1 MAIKR
6 FGEEISIISSS
17 KASVP
22 KLNEVQHEIN
32 HIIHYNLYNFMLPKK
47 VKEMIDTLTP
57 LFIKMAQLKGLSS
70 KVEDKRNNLLQQGR
84 EIITKLRPYARS
96 DYTIDEYAEVYQML
110 FNREVAQYLKRKKEC
125 GNELSMEEA
134 IMMLSSAKQLQEEWI
149 TLLGNREY
157 KLKDYAF
164 KCLIV
169 ELKEYISS
177 RL

>member
-6 FGEEISIISSS
+6 FNEVICIISSQ
-17 KASVP
+17 KPSVSQ
-22 KLNEVQHEIN
+22 LNNVQHEIN
-32 HIIHYNLYNFMLPKK
+32 QIIHYNLYNFMLPKK
-47 VKEMIDTLTP
+47 VKEMIDALTP
-57 LFIKMAQLKGLSS
+57 LFVKMAALKGLSP
-70 KVEDKRNNLLQQGR
+70 KVEYKRNELLQQGR
-84 EIITKLRPYARS
+84 EIITKLLPYARS

-125 GNELSMEEA
+125 GNELPMEEA
-134 IMMLSSAKQLQEEWI
+134 MKMLSSAKQLQEEWI
-149 TLLGNREY
+149 ALLGNREY

>member
-6 FGEEISIISSS
+6 FGEEISIISSA

-32 HIIHYNLYNFMLPKK
+32 HIIHHNLQNFMLPHK
-47 VKEMIDTLTP
+47 VQKVIDMLTP

-70 KVEDKRNNLLQQGR
+70 RVEDKRNDLLQQGR

-110 FNREVAQYLKRKKEC
+110 FNREVAQYLKSKKEC
-125 GNELSMEEA
+125 GNELPMEEA
-134 IMMLSSAKQLQEEWI
+134 MMMLSSAKQLQEEWI

>member
-6 FGEEISIISSS
+6 FGEEVSIIFSP

-32 HIIHYNLYNFMLPKK
+32 HIIHHNLQNFMLPHK
-47 VKEMIDTLTP
+47 VQEVIDMLTP

-70 KVEDKRNNLLQQGR
+70 KVEDKRNDLLQQGR

-110 FNREVAQYLKRKKEC
+110 FNREVAQYLKCKKEC
-125 GNELSMEEA
+125 GNELLMEEA
-134 IMMLSSAKQLQEEWI
+134 MKMLSSAKQLQEEWI
-149 TLLGNREY
+149 ALLGNREY

-169 ELKEYISS
+169 ELKEYIPS

>member
-70 KVEDKRNNLLQQGR
+70 KVEDKRNDLLQQGR
-84 EIITKLRPYARS
+84 EIITKLRQYAHS

-110 FNREVAQYLKRKKEC
+110 LNREVAKYLKRKKEC
-125 GNELSMEEA
+125 GNELPMEEA
-134 IMMLSSAKQLQEEWI
+134 MKMLSSAKQLQEEWI
-149 TLLGNREY
+149 ALLGNREY

>member
-6 FGEEISIISSS
+6 FNEVICIISSQ
-17 KASVP
+17 KPSVSQ
-22 KLNEVQHEIN
+22 LNNVQHEIN
-32 HIIHYNLYNFMLPKK
+32 QIIHYNLYNFMLPKK
-47 VKEMIDTLTP
+47 VKEMIDALTP
-57 LFIKMAQLKGLSS
+57 LFVKMAALKGLSP
-70 KVEDKRNNLLQQGR
+70 KVEDKRNELLQQGR
-84 EIITKLRPYARS
+84 EIITKLLPYARS

-125 GNELSMEEA
+125 GNELPMEEA
-134 IMMLSSAKQLQEEWI
+134 MKMLSSAKQLQEEWI
-149 TLLGNREY
+149 ALLGNREY

>member
-22 KLNEVQHEIN
+22 KLNEVQYEIN

-70 KVEDKRNNLLQQGR
+70 KVEDKRNDLLQQGR